1 MWLRF
6 WDTIL
11 IMDKS
16 DLINSPIKEY
26 ERLLKMDYLI
36 RAGNFPSPEYL
47 SKELE
52 VTKRAI
58 FRYRNILIED
68 FGAPLKVSKKY
79 GGYYYEDPDF
89 TISDITLNKHESL
102 VLQIAKRLSDMM
114 LYGSELYKSFSRGIT
129 SLNNRAAKS
138 SSEQGKVIADRIQF
152 AFPHTD
158 LSITRNWNSTFEN
171 IIFNSLQDGTLLK
184 FEIEDL
190 DAHDSTNLI
199 NLTALPVYIVMFEES
214 WLLLCIK
221 EDGFKNNFSE
231 IEMKPENFILFD
243 IVSIHSVSEYKD
255 SHAKIIKIPTS
266 ISSEGRDGPTY
277 ASQDMACFEPIHKIW
292 FDFSIAFNT
301 FKDSEDYIVRLIFL
315 RKGNFSYEITDDIL
329 IDAAHK
335 GQGKFDNIEVNT
347 TDIST
352 GDILI

>member
-1 MWLRF
+1 
-6 WDTIL
+6 
-11 IMDKS
+11 MDKS

-26 ERLLKMDYLI
+26 ERLLAMDTII
-36 RAGNFPSPEYL
+36 RTGNYPSPEYL
-47 SKELE
+47 ANKLE

-68 FGAPLKVSKKY
+68 FGAPLKISKKY

-102 VLQIAKRLSDMM
+102 VLHIAKRLSDMM
-114 LYGSELYKSFSRGIT
+114 LYGSELYKSFFRGIN
-129 SLNNRAAKS
+129 SLTNRAAKS
-138 SSEQGKVIADRIQF
+138 SNNQGKVIADRIQF

-158 LSITRNWNSTFEN
+158 FSMNSKWNSAFEN

-184 FEIEDL
+184 FKIEDL
-190 DAHDSTNLI
+190 DAHEPTNLI
-199 NLTALPVYIVMFEES
+199 NLTALPVYIVMFENS

-221 EDGFKNNFSE
+221 EEGFKNNFSE
-231 IEMKPENFILFD
+231 IDMKPENFLLFD
-243 IVSIHSVSEYKD
+243 ILSIHLVSEYKD

-277 ASQDMACFEPIHKIW
+277 ASLDSANFEPLHKIW

-301 FKDSEDYIVRLIFL
+301 FKDSEEYIIRLCYL
-315 RKGNFSYEITDDIL
+315 RKNSFSYELADDIL
-329 IDAAHK
+329 VDAAHK
-335 GQGKFDNIEVNT
+335 GQGKFDNIDYT
-347 TDIST
+347 PTSISDS
-352 GDILI
+352 DILI

>member
-1 MWLRF
+1 
-6 WDTIL
+6 
-11 IMDKS
+11 MDKS

-58 FRYRNILIED
+58 FRYRNILIND

-102 VLQIAKRLSDMM
+102 VLQISKRLSDMM

-158 LSITRNWNSTFEN
+158 FSINRNWNSEFEN
-171 IIFNSLQDGTLLK
+171 KIFNSLKDGTLLK
-184 FEIEDL
+184 FELVNL
-190 DAHDSTNLI
+190 DTHEPLPSVAV
-199 NLTALPVYIVMFEES
+199 TALPVYIVMFENS

-221 EDGFKNNFSE
+221 QEAFKNNFTE
-231 IEMKPENFILFD
+231 IDMKPENFIVFD
-243 IVSIHSVSEYKD
+243 ILSIHSIIEYKD

-266 ISSEGRDGPTY
+266 ISSQGRDGPTY